1 MDHEHESVAEKD
13 EVGPLPSTNKT
24 RSSSKLGNVRA
35 QFTRALTTSSFLS
48 IFTSAT
54 AVEGGAN
61 LKPSISHP
69 LAGLSRKQ
77 LFDKVEEL
85 AETHDLIDHLD
96 ILRKGALLAQKGEEW
111 EKVSNLLEPDEIEAI
126 ELVKKS
132 PWKQITP
139 ALILTVAAAS
149 FGALTLGW
157 DQGVLSGATLHYP
170 AELGIDPDAD
180 GPNRTYYNWL
190 TGVVSAGPFMGA
202 AGFSVWLSDAL
213 NNYCGRRGTLAV
225 AAVFLFVTPLASAFI
240 HTWGQLLACRLL
252 LGIGIGFLEV
262 TAPVFS
268 AESAPQEIRGAMTI
282 NFQLF
287 TTLGILLGSSANLI
301 FENVIHNWRFMLAS
315 PMVPVPI
322 LVILLYFSPESAR
335 WYLKK
340 NKIHD
345 AFYSLLRL
353 RHHPILAARDLY
365 LFHVQIVEEHNAIGG
380 AGTVQRF
387 AELFY
392 KNRIRQATLA
402 SCIAHLAQVLC
413 GINIVCLFSSTIFIE
428 LTMHWGAGGSSTTA
442 LVGQAA
448 TSKMRA
454 LWGSWGFGLVN
465 FLFTFPAIWS
475 IDRLGRR
482 TLMLLTT
489 PNLFWTLLV
498 VGLCFLIND
507 QSHNLE
513 LALVLTFIYIYTACY
528 SVGMGPIAFCYSAE
542 SAAQTHR
549 EMSVSLAAFVNNATN
564 TILSISFFRM
574 RQSFST
580 VGVFI
585 FYACMNIL
593 TFILVFSFVPETK
606 QLSLEELDSVFAHT
620 NREFLKYQ
628 FTQTAPYTV
637 KKYILRQKGL
647 TLPSLNELHHIDHL

>member
-1 MDHEHESVAEKD
+1 MDNQHGAGAEKD
-13 EVGPLPSTNKT
+13 EVRPLPIKNPSNL
-24 RSSSKLGNVRA
+24 KLGNVRA
-35 QFTRALTTSSFLS
+35 HFTRALTSTSLFS

-54 AVEGGAN
+54 AVDNEGQ

-85 AETHDLIDHLD
+85 AEAHNLIEHLE
-96 ILRKGALLAQKGEEW
+96 ILRKGALLAQMGEDW
-111 EKVSNLLEPDEIEAI
+111 EKVTSLLDSDEIEATQ
-126 ELVKKS
+126 LVKRS
-132 PWKQITP
+132 PWRQITP

-170 AELGIDPDAD
+170 SELGIDPDAD

-190 TGVVSAGPFMGA
+190 TGVISAGPFMGA
-202 AGFSVWLSDAL
+202 AGFAVWFSDVL
-213 NNYCGRRGTLAV
+213 NKYLGRRGALAV
-225 AAVFLFVTPLASAFI
+225 AAVFLFATPLASAFVQ
-240 HTWGQLLACRLL
+240 TWGQLLACRLL
-252 LGIGIGFLEV
+252 LGVGIGLLEV

-287 TTLGILLGSSANLI
+287 TALGIFLGSSVNLG
-301 FENVIHNWRFMLAS
+301 FEKAVHNWRLMLAS

-322 LVILLYFSPESAR
+322 LAVLLVFCPESAR

-340 NKIHD
+340 NRIHD
-345 AFYSLLRL
+345 AFHSLLRL

-365 LFHVQIVEEHNAIGG
+365 LIHVQIVEEQNAIGG
-380 AGTVQRF
+380 ARNVQRF

-392 KNRIRQATLA
+392 KTRIRQATLA
-402 SCIAHLAQVLC
+402 SCIVHLAQVLC
-413 GINIVCLFSSTIFIE
+413 GINIVCLFSATIFIE
-428 LTMHWGAGGSSTTA
+428 LTKHGEPGVSSTTA
-442 LVGQAA
+442 LAA
-448 TSKMRA
+448 QVASSQLRA
-454 LWGSWGFGLVN
+454 LWGSWGFGLIN
-465 FLFTFPAIWS
+465 FLFTFPALWS

-482 TLMLLTT
+482 TLMLLTL

-498 VGLCFLIND
+498 VGLCFLINGH
-507 QSHNLE
+507 SKSVE
-513 LALVLTFIYIYTACY
+513 LGLVLAFVYIYTACY

-542 SAAQTHR
+542 AAAQTHR
-549 EMSVSLAAFVNNATN
+549 ELSVALAAFVNNAAN

-574 RQSFST
+574 RQSFGT

-585 FYACMNIL
+585 FYACLNIL
-593 TFILVFSFVPETK
+593 TFMLVFAFVPETK
-606 QLSLEELDSVFAHT
+606 QLSLEELDSVFAHP
-620 NREFLKYQ
+620 NREFVKYQ
-628 FTQTAPYTV
+628 LTQNVPYTV
-637 KKYILRQKGL
+637 KKYILQQKGL
-647 TLPSLNELHHIDHL
+647 KLPSLDEIHHIDHL